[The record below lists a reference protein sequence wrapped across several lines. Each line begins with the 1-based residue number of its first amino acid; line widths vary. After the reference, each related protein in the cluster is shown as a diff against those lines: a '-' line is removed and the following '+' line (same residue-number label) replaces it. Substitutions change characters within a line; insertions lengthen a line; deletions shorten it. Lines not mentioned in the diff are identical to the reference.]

1 MLAGFALFR
10 LFDIWKPWPVRW
22 ADRRVHGGLGAML
35 DDVLAGLYA
44 LAVLQALALVAALR

>member
-1 MLAGFALFR
+1 
-10 LFDIWKPWPVRW
+10 
-22 ADRRVHGGLGAML
+22 VHGGLGAML